1 MIAWTESEFIPSIV
15 LNKDEDDDNDD
26 DENDDNN
33 NHCSDLDDIFK
44 AGNLCRS
51 RHSLR
56 RRLYLRVTFINNL
69 SIFKGN
75 NDAPAC
81 HLANETK
88 SS

>member
-1 MIAWTESEFIPSIV
+1 VIAWTENEFTPSIPASSDEDEHDD
-15 LNKDEDDDNDD
+15 NDEDDNDP
-26 DENDDNN
+26 
-33 NHCSDLDDIFK
+33 DDIFK